1 MKTFLEPLT
10 PDEEKIYIE
19 KMRLG
24 DKKAKDILIERNLRL
39 VAHVVK
45 KYYDENRENQDLIS
59 IGIVGLI
66 KAVNTY
72 NPDKG
77 NRLVTYAAKCIEN
90 ELLMMLRAEKKRS
103 KDVSLNEPIGTAIKN
118 SGFMIPPKRITI
130 NFSPANIRKTGT
142 YFDQP
147 VAVSILPDMTLE
159 EQIEISKIQSVAGNL
174 SESLVKT
181 RPVRSPHHTA
191 TVSAMIGGGFNPK
204 PGEITQAHGG
214 ILFLDEL
221 PEFSRQVI
229 ETLRQP
235 LEDEKIIVSRSGG
248 TYEFPAKFILIG
260 AMNPCK
266 CGYYP
271 DMNKCTC
278 TEQEVKKY
286 MEKISGPLID
296 RIDLCVHMNQVT
308 YFQLEKEEQPED
320 SLTIKERVNRAVQIQ
335 RERYANEKFKFNS
348 QLSGENIKKYC
359 KLNKEEQHL
368 MEKIYTT
375 MDLSIR
381 AYDKIIKVARTIADL
396 KQHEKIQQGDIAEA
410 VSYRPVLFK

>member
-191 TVSAMIGGGFNPK
+191 TVSAMIRGGFNSK
-204 PGEITQAHGG
+204 PGEITQTHEG

-260 AMNPCK
+260 AM
-266 CGYYP
+266 
-271 DMNKCTC
+271 
-278 TEQEVKKY
+278 
-286 MEKISGPLID
+286 KI
-296 RIDLCVHMNQVT
+296 
-308 YFQLEKEEQPED
+308 
-320 SLTIKERVNRAVQIQ
+320 
-335 RERYANEKFKFNS
+335 
-348 QLSGENIKKYC
+348 
-359 KLNKEEQHL
+359 
-368 MEKIYTT
+368 
-375 MDLSIR
+375 
-381 AYDKIIKVARTIADL
+381 
-396 KQHEKIQQGDIAEA
+396 
-410 VSYRPVLFK
+410 